1 MAGLLNIYVILVTKC
16 CKTKF
21 IAMIVKTLVIPK
33 VGDKLELLFNELESE
48 ARGRFVEQKLMLSSN
63 VTKFIIVTDTIWVT
77 L

>member
-1 MAGLLNIYVILVTKC
+1 MGSRERFVILATKC

-21 IAMIVKTLVIPK
+21 IAMIVMTLVTPK
-33 VGDKLELLFNELESE
+33 VGAKLELLVNKLVSE